1 MGAQKG
7 LCSQG
12 PSSFPTSRGTE
23 GPPAPSPHLPVV
35 QWAPVL
41 SVSRL
46 VHTGFPGRASCSEH
60 SALLWRSLCVPA
72 RVLGRKWNQC
82 TLGLQGGWANPLGEE
97 GVPPPQA
104 LSPPPAGGA
113 PLSDAAARAHPPGG
127 GDPAA
132 GPGGGHRR
140 GPQPHRH
147 HHQHPQ
153 RGGQRF
159 PGGWAP
165 SSQTR
170 ACVELRL
177 RPPPQQQDLGL
188 GPAWQR
194 ALCEVLPGL

>member
-1 MGAQKG
+1 MAPGPEPRAVLGAQKG

-12 PSSFPTSRGTE
+12 PSSLPMSASGPVDSNFIGFPF
-23 GPPAPSPHLPVV
+23 GPHRLSG
-35 QWAPVL
+35 QGFVL
-41 SVSRL
+41 RAQCAALAVSL
-46 VHTGFPGRASCSEH
+46 LCPCTCSGQEVEPVHTWAAGWLGQPLSGR
-60 SALLWRSLCVPA
+60 
-72 RVLGRKWNQC
+72 
-82 TLGLQGGWANPLGEE
+82 E

-159 PGGWAP
+159 PGRWA
-165 SSQTR
+165 S
-170 ACVELRL
+170 VF
-177 RPPPQQQDLGL
+177 
-188 GPAWQR
+188 
-194 ALCEVLPGL
+194 PGQGVC